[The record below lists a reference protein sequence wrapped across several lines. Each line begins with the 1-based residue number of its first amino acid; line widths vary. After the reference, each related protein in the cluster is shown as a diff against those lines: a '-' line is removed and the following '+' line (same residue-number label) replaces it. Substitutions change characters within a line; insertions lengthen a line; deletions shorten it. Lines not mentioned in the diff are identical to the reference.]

1 MSETKWIL
9 VNESGKIVSEGH
21 LVGGTYPVEKVTKII
36 DKDSIETTS
45 KKEGDINEEVTHT
58 RTIPSEWR
66 IFEASSPEVMLGNIA
81 DWYSMM
87 LSWKRRAEV
96 AEKVIDQATEQITQD
111 LAGHV
116 SPAEYI
122 EQCREVMQ
130 ILGVNETRTVNL
142 TVEFTY
148 DIEVELDWDMDV
160 SELDADDFEPM
171 HGPESA
177 SYDVVH
183 SELTDSSLRR
193 W

>member
-1 MSETKWIL
+1 MSENKWIL
-9 VNESGKIVSEGH
+9 VNESGKVVQPGH
-21 LVGGTYPVEKVTKII
+21 LVGGTSPIEKVTKII
-36 DKDSIETTS
+36 DKYSIETSSQNPETG
-45 KKEGDINEEVTHT
+45 EDVTHT

-66 IFEASSPEVMLGNIA
+66 IFDASSPEVMLGNIA

-96 AEKVIDQATEQITQD
+96 AEKTIDQATEQIKQD

-116 SPAEYI
+116 SPSEYI

-130 ILGVNETRTVNL
+130 ILGINETRTVNL

-148 DIEVELDWDMDV
+148 DIEVELDWDIDV
-160 SELDADDFEPM
+160 SELDADDFEPAE
-171 HGPESA
+171 GPTSY

-183 SELTDSSLRR
+183 SDLTDSNIRR